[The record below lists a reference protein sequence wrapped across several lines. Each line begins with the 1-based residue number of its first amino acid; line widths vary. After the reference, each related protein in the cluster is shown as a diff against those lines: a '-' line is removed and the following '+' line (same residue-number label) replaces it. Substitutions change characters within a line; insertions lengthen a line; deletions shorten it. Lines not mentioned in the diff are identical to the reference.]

1 MSIYAIML
9 VLIRETPGIE
19 ENQHELIV
27 YSAQGSQSLFIE
39 SSRNGDHN
47 AETETFLVC
56 RLPKDIHIWTYGVTS
71 ISLSCHVRY

>member
-1 MSIYAIML
+1 ML

-39 SSRNGDHN
+39 SLRNGDRN
-47 AETETFLVC
+47 AETFLVC
-56 RLPKDIHIWTYGVTS
+56 RLPKNIRIWTYGATS

>member
-9 VLIRETPGIE
+9 VLIRETPGIG

-39 SSRNGDHN
+39 SPRNGDRN
-47 AETETFLVC
+47 AETFLVC
-56 RLPKDIHIWTYGVTS
+56 RFPKDTHIWTYGATS
-71 ISLSCHVRY
+71 ISLSCHVSY